1 MDTKVEFV
9 LTANVNHKTG
19 VVTIEHLHVNGKVLD
34 VACSLVSA
42 FEEIGDS
49 LRGPISFTK
58 YMKEMM
64 DCVEE
69 EMMNRVEDVSLEL
82 DCD

>member
-1 MDTKVEFV
+1 MNTKVEFV
-9 LTANVNHKTG
+9 LTATVNRNTG
-19 VVTIEHLHVNGKVLD
+19 VVTIEHIHVDGAFLD

-49 LRGPISFTK
+49 LRGPISFAK

-64 DCVEE
+64 DCMEV
-69 EMMNRVEDVSLEL
+69 VSLETNNH
-82 DCD
+82 